1 MREDVAVLVIRDVV
15 DHQLEGADL
24 IPLKSDI
31 DCRLVILILEEE
43 RITRLLLILAEVGF
57 VSRLQQNG
65 DRLTVEGEV
74 GQQILHAELEE
85 HLEEDSWRRLVS
97 HERVYFVGVA
107 AEIDRLD
114 DKHLKQCRLIYLD
127 RVNIVKLCELVR
139 VLVSVLDAN
148 APAFVELMLEVDVV
162 LRFDLEVVACAETV

>member
-57 VSRLQQNG
+57 VRRLQQNG
-65 DRLTVEGEV
+65 D
-74 GQQILHAELEE
+74 
-85 HLEEDSWRRLVS
+85 
-97 HERVYFVGVA
+97 
-107 AEIDRLD
+107 
-114 DKHLKQCRLIYLD
+114 
-127 RVNIVKLCELVR
+127 
-139 VLVSVLDAN
+139 
-148 APAFVELMLEVDVV
+148 
-162 LRFDLEVVACAETV
+162 